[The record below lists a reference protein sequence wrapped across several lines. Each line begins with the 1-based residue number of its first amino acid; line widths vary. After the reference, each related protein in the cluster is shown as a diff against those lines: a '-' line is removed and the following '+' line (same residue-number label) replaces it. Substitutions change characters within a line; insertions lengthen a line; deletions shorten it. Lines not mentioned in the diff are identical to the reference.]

1 MGTIANQ
8 VRIFIVVGQPER
20 QCESQCTTHD
30 DGHLLCCNASKQMV
44 ILRCIDVENLFR
56 AKVVFPFE
64 DWMLCCPPQSRVD
77 IWRYGLMGVEQL
89 DSIKAEDLLLPAEL
103 STPVGG

>member
-1 MGTIANQ
+1 MDT
-8 VRIFIVVGQPER
+8 
-20 QCESQCTTHD
+20 CLYH
-30 DGHLLCCNASKQMV
+30 NASNQMV
-44 ILRCIDVENLFR
+44 ILRCIGPQDFFQE
-56 AKVVFPFE
+56 KVVFPFE
-64 DWMLCCPPQSRVD
+64 EWLFSCPPQSRVD